1 MRTAKELFAE
11 LNSFDENRRIEAK
24 SASAVGKSMM
34 ETVCAFANEP
44 GLCGGYLLLGAKRTG
59 MAEDGRPVYEPEN
72 IENTDKVQ
80 SDFVVMCNSMFNV
93 RIRPIINVEE
103 YLGKTV
109 IVVKIEELPES
120 QKPAY
125 FAKRGLPEGAF
136 RRIGP
141 SDEKCSEEDMYLF
154 YQSADTYDS
163 CIVDDADLDDIDENA
178 LNFYR
183 KLRKEVNPDA
193 EELTLDDVDL
203 LRALGA
209 IKKNKQGG
217 YDLTYTGLLVFG
229 KQMSLRRLVP
239 SFRVDYI
246 RISGNQWL
254 ADGDNRFEQT
264 IDMRGP
270 LILMVNKACSA
281 VMDDLPKGFELKK
294 DSMQASTPAIL
305 PNKVLREAI
314 VNSYIHR
321 SNRVNQPIQIIR
333 YSNRIEIHNPGY
345 SLKPQDD
352 WGEPGSMLRNPR
364 ISEIFHDTNL
374 AETKGTGIGAMRRL
388 MKEAGLMPPTFESNH
403 EANKFTARLLL
414 HHFLSK
420 ENMEWLAQYAEF
432 GLVNEQKL
440 ALVFVREVGAIDNAT
455 YRQLDSSITH
465 ARARLEIHKLCDL
478 GFIEKKG
485 QGRNTYYIRTSKVV
499 SLGERLRPQGERLL
513 PQLGTLC
520 ERLLPQH
527 GTLCERLLPQHGTL
541 CERIPPQHGTLCER
555 IPPQHG
561 TLCEKIPP
569 QHGTLGEKIPLQH
582 GTLGEKIPPQHGTLG
597 ERYQGENER
606 YQAFGERY
614 QGANREELLLLLPD
628 DIKKRID
635 EVGKRVPKDVLYKLV
650 VDMCSIV
657 PLSMDDLSV
666 LLHRKS
672 KSFKN
677 KNIKVLLENNQL
689 FYWIPEMTNHPLQ
702 KYVAASS
709 MARSNSRKS
718 C

>member
-1 MRTAKELFAE
+1 MTSPYLNIIKKMRTAKELFAE

-80 SDFVVMCNSMFNV
+80 SDFVAMCNSMFNV

-109 IVVKIEELPES
+109 IVVKIEELPDS

-193 EELTLDDVDL
+193 EELTLNDVDL

-414 HHFLSK
+414 HHFLSR

-478 GFIEKKG
+478 GFLEKKG

-513 PQLGTLC
+513 PLHGTLD
-520 ERLLPQH
+520 ERLLP
-527 GTLCERLLPQHGTL
+527 
-541 CERIPPQHGTLCER
+541 
-555 IPPQHG
+555 
-561 TLCEKIPP
+561 
-569 QHGTLGEKIPLQH
+569 QH

-597 ERYQGENER
+597 EKIPPQHGTLGEKIPPQGEKKPPQHGTFEIESQPKSRNELLR
-606 YQAFGERY
+606 ELPKGLQERVAKLGKWASREKVSQLLVDLCAFKPY
-614 QGANREELLLLLPD
+614 SYEELALIIQRAAKPMKD
-628 DIKKRID
+628 KYIK
-635 EVGKRVPKDVLYKLV
+635 
-650 VDMCSIV
+650 
-657 PLSMDDLSV
+657 PLRLA
-666 LLHRKS
+666 
-672 KSFKN
+672 N
-677 KNIKVLLENNQL
+677 KL
-689 FYWIPEMTNHPLQ
+689 FYWIPEMINHPLQ
-702 KYVAASS
+702 KYVADPS
-709 MARSNSRKS
+709 MARSSNKKRKQ
-718 C
+718 

>member
-1 MRTAKELFAE
+1 MKTAKELFDE
-11 LNSFDENRRIEAK
+11 LNSWDENRRIEAK

-44 GLCGGYLLLGAKRTG
+44 GLRGGYLLLGAKRIG
-59 MAEDGRPVYEPEN
+59 MTEDGKPVYEPEN
-72 IENTDKVQ
+72 IENTDKIQ
-80 SDFVVMCNSMFNV
+80 SDFVAMCNSMFNV

-193 EELTLDDVDL
+193 EELTLNDVDL

-478 GFIEKKG
+478 GFLEKKG

-499 SLGERLRPQGERLL
+499 SLDERLRPQDERLLPQGERLL
-513 PQLGTLC
+513 PQD

-527 GTLCERLLPQHGTL
+527 GTLGERLLPQDERLLPQHGTL
-541 CERIPPQHGTLCER
+541 GERLRPQ
-555 IPPQHG
+555 
-561 TLCEKIPP
+561 
-569 QHGTLGEKIPLQH
+569 
-582 GTLGEKIPPQHGTLG
+582 GEKIPPQHGTLG
-597 ERYQGENER
+597 ERYQGEDER
-606 YQAFGERY
+606 YQAYLGTFEEECMLKP
-614 QGANREELLLLLPD
+614 REELVRELPNELQERVNN
-628 DIKKRID
+628 IGSRASRETVCQLIID
-635 EVGKRVPKDVLYKLV
+635 LCAFKPYSYEELASILQRSPKALKDKYLK
-650 VDMCSIV
+650 
-657 PLSMDDLSV
+657 PLRLA
-666 LLHRKS
+666 
-672 KSFKN
+672 N
-677 KNIKVLLENNQL
+677 KL
-689 FYWIPEMTNHPLQ
+689 FYWIPEMINHPQQ
-702 KYVAASS
+702 KYIADPS
-709 MARSNSRKS
+709 MTRSNTKKKK
-718 C
+718 

>member
-1 MRTAKELFAE
+1 MMFPLPINIIKKMRTAKKLFAE

-59 MAEDGRPVYEPEN
+59 IAEDGRPIYEPEN
-72 IENTDKVQ
+72 IENTDKIQ
-80 SDFVVMCNSMFNV
+80 SDFVAMCNSMFNV

-193 EELTLDDVDL
+193 EELTLNDVDL

-465 ARARLEIHKLCDL
+465 ARVRLEIHKLCDL
-478 GFIEKKG
+478 GFLEKKG

-499 SLGERLRPQGERLL
+499 SLGERLRPQDERLL
-513 PQLGTLC
+513 PQD
-520 ERLLPQH
+520 ERLLPQD
-527 GTLCERLLPQHGTL
+527 ERLLPQD
-541 CERIPPQHGTLCER
+541 ERL
-555 IPPQHG
+555 
-561 TLCEKIPP
+561 L
-569 QHGTLGEKIPLQH
+569 
-582 GTLGEKIPPQHGTLG
+582 PQHGTLG
-597 ERYQGENER
+597 ERYQGED
-606 YQAFGERY
+606 ERY
-614 QGANREELLLLLPD
+614 QGKLGTFEEECMLKPRAELVRELPNELQERVNNIGNRASRETVCQLLIDLCAFKPYSYEELASILQ
-628 DIKKRID
+628 RS
-635 EVGKRVPKDVLYKLV
+635 PKALKDKYLK
-650 VDMCSIV
+650 
-657 PLSMDDLSV
+657 PLRLA
-666 LLHRKS
+666 
-672 KSFKN
+672 N
-677 KNIKVLLENNQL
+677 KL
-689 FYWIPEMTNHPLQ
+689 FYWIPEMINHPQQ
-702 KYVAASS
+702 KYIADPS
-709 MARSNSRKS
+709 MTRSNTKKK
-718 C
+718 

>member
-1 MRTAKELFAE
+1 MTNDVPLTYNIIKKMRTAKELFAE

-59 MAEDGRPVYEPEN
+59 IAEDGRPIYEPEN
-72 IENTDKVQ
+72 IENTDKIQ
-80 SDFVVMCNSMFNV
+80 SDFVAMCNSMFNV

-193 EELTLDDVDL
+193 EELTLNDVDL

-478 GFIEKKG
+478 GFLEKKG

-499 SLGERLRPQGERLL
+499 SLGERLRPQD
-513 PQLGTLC
+513 
-520 ERLLPQH
+520 
-527 GTLCERLLPQHGTL
+527 
-541 CERIPPQHGTLCER
+541 
-555 IPPQHG
+555 
-561 TLCEKIPP
+561 EKILP
-569 QHGTLGEKIPLQH
+569 QH
-582 GTLGEKIPPQHGTLG
+582 GTLGEKIPPQGEMYHGKHGILVQKIPPQGEMYHGKHGTLG

-606 YQAFGERY
+606 YQAFEERYQGEVGTFGERY
-614 QGANREELLLLLPD
+614 QGLNREELLLLLPD
-628 DIKKRID
+628 DIKNRID
-635 EVGKRVPKDVLYKLV
+635 EVGKRVPKDILNKLV

-666 LLHRKS
+666 LLHRNS

-677 KNIKVLLENNQL
+677 KNIKVLLETKQL
-689 FYWIPEMTNHPLQ
+689 FYWIPEMINHPQQ
-702 KYVAASS
+702 KYIADPS
-709 MARSNSRKS
+709 MTRSNTKKK
-718 C
+718 

>member
-1 MRTAKELFAE
+1 MTSPYLNIIKKMRTAKELFAE

-80 SDFVVMCNSMFNV
+80 SDFVAMCNSMFNV

-109 IVVKIEELPES
+109 IVVKIEELPDS

-193 EELTLDDVDL
+193 EELTLNDVDL

-414 HHFLSK
+414 HHFLSR

-478 GFIEKKG
+478 GFLEKKG

-513 PQLGTLC
+513 PLHGTLD
-520 ERLLPQH
+520 ERLLP
-527 GTLCERLLPQHGTL
+527 
-541 CERIPPQHGTLCER
+541 
-555 IPPQHG
+555 
-561 TLCEKIPP
+561 
-569 QHGTLGEKIPLQH
+569 QH
-582 GTLGEKIPPQHGTLG
+582 GTLGEKIPPQGEKKPPQHGTFEIESQPKSRNELLRELPKGLQERVAKLG
-597 ERYQGENER
+597 KWASREKVSQLLVDLC
-606 YQAFGERY
+606 AFKPY
-614 QGANREELLLLLPD
+614 SYEELALIIQRAAKPMKD
-628 DIKKRID
+628 KYIK
-635 EVGKRVPKDVLYKLV
+635 
-650 VDMCSIV
+650 
-657 PLSMDDLSV
+657 PLRLA
-666 LLHRKS
+666 
-672 KSFKN
+672 N
-677 KNIKVLLENNQL
+677 KL
-689 FYWIPEMTNHPLQ
+689 FYWIPEMINHPLQ
-702 KYVAASS
+702 KYVADPS
-709 MARSNSRKS
+709 MARSSNKKRKQ
-718 C
+718 

>member
-24 SASAVGKSMM
+24 AASAVGKSMM

-59 MAEDGRPVYEPEN
+59 MAEDGRPIYEPEN
-72 IENTDKVQ
+72 IENTDKIQ
-80 SDFVVMCNSMFNV
+80 SDFVAMCNSMFNV

-193 EELTLDDVDL
+193 EELTLNDVDL

-420 ENMEWLAQYAEF
+420 ENMEWLAQYTVF
-432 GLVNEQKL
+432 GLLNEQKL

-465 ARARLEIHKLCDL
+465 ARARLEIHKLCNL
-478 GFIEKKG
+478 GFLEKKG

-499 SLGERLRPQGERLL
+499 SLGERLRPQN
-513 PQLGTLC
+513 
-520 ERLLPQH
+520 
-527 GTLCERLLPQHGTL
+527 
-541 CERIPPQHGTLCER
+541 
-555 IPPQHG
+555 
-561 TLCEKIPP
+561 EKIPP
-569 QHGTLGEKIPLQH
+569 QHGTLDEKIPPQH
-582 GTLGEKIPPQHGTLG
+582 GTLDEKIPPQHGTLDEKIPPQYGTLGEKIPPQHGTLG
-597 ERYQGENER
+597 EKIPPQHGTFEIESQPKSRNELLR
-606 YQAFGERY
+606 ELPKGLQERVAKLGKWASREKVSQLLVDLCAFKPY
-614 QGANREELLLLLPD
+614 SYEELALIIQRAAKPMKD
-628 DIKKRID
+628 KYIK
-635 EVGKRVPKDVLYKLV
+635 
-650 VDMCSIV
+650 
-657 PLSMDDLSV
+657 PLRLA
-666 LLHRKS
+666 
-672 KSFKN
+672 N
-677 KNIKVLLENNQL
+677 KL
-689 FYWIPEMTNHPLQ
+689 FYWIPEMINHPLQ
-702 KYVAASS
+702 KYVADPS
-709 MARSNSRKS
+709 MARSSNKKRKQ
-718 C
+718 

>member
-1 MRTAKELFAE
+1 MTSPYLNIIKKMRTAKELFAE

-80 SDFVVMCNSMFNV
+80 SDFVAMCNSMFNV

-193 EELTLDDVDL
+193 EELTLNDVDL

-478 GFIEKKG
+478 GFLEKKG

-499 SLGERLRPQGERLL
+499 SLGERLRPQDERLL
-513 PQLGTLC
+513 PQHSTFGERLPPQD

-527 GTLCERLLPQHGTL
+527 GTLGERLPPQDERLL
-541 CERIPPQHGTLCER
+541 
-555 IPPQHG
+555 
-561 TLCEKIPP
+561 
-569 QHGTLGEKIPLQH
+569 
-582 GTLGEKIPPQHGTLG
+582 PQHGTLG
-597 ERYQGENER
+597 ERYQGED
-606 YQAFGERY
+606 ERY
-614 QGANREELLLLLPD
+614 QGKLGTFEEECMLKPREELVRELSKELQEKVNNIGSRASRETVCQLL
-628 DIKKRID
+628 ID
-635 EVGKRVPKDVLYKLV
+635 LCAFKPYSYEELASILQRSPKALKDKYLK
-650 VDMCSIV
+650 
-657 PLSMDDLSV
+657 PLRLA
-666 LLHRKS
+666 
-672 KSFKN
+672 N
-677 KNIKVLLENNQL
+677 KL
-689 FYWIPEMTNHPLQ
+689 FYWIPEMINHPLQ
-702 KYVAASS
+702 KYVADPT
-709 MARSNSRKS
+709 MVRSNTKKK
-718 C
+718 

>member
-59 MAEDGRPVYEPEN
+59 IAEDGRPIYEPEN
-72 IENTDKVQ
+72 IENTDKIQ
-80 SDFVVMCNSMFNV
+80 SDFVAMCNSMFNV

-109 IVVKIEELPES
+109 IVFKIEELPES

-193 EELTLDDVDL
+193 EELTLNDVDL

-432 GLVNEQKL
+432 DLVNEQKL

-478 GFIEKKG
+478 GFLEKKG

-499 SLGERLRPQGERLL
+499 SLGERLRPQD
-513 PQLGTLC
+513 
-520 ERLLPQH
+520 
-527 GTLCERLLPQHGTL
+527 
-541 CERIPPQHGTLCER
+541 
-555 IPPQHG
+555 
-561 TLCEKIPP
+561 EKIPP
-569 QHGTLGEKIPLQH
+569 QH

-597 ERYQGENER
+597 KKIPPQGEKIPPQHGTFEIESQPKSRNELLR
-606 YQAFGERY
+606 ELPKGLQERVAKLGKWASREKVSQLLVDLCAFKPY
-614 QGANREELLLLLPD
+614 SYEELALIIQRAAKPMKD
-628 DIKKRID
+628 KYIK
-635 EVGKRVPKDVLYKLV
+635 
-650 VDMCSIV
+650 
-657 PLSMDDLSV
+657 PLRLA
-666 LLHRKS
+666 
-672 KSFKN
+672 N
-677 KNIKVLLENNQL
+677 KL
-689 FYWIPEMTNHPLQ
+689 FYWIPEMINHPLQ
-702 KYVAASS
+702 KYVADPS
-709 MARSNSRKS
+709 MARSSNKKRKQ
-718 C
+718 

>member
-1 MRTAKELFAE
+1 MTSPYLNIIKKMRTAKELFAE

-24 SASAVGKSMM
+24 SASSVGKSMM

-80 SDFVVMCNSMFNV
+80 SDFVAMCNSMFNV

-193 EELTLDDVDL
+193 EELTLNDVDL

-499 SLGERLRPQGERLL
+499 SLGERLRPQNERL
-513 PQLGTLC
+513 
-520 ERLLPQH
+520 R
-527 GTLCERLLPQHGTL
+527 
-541 CERIPPQHGTLCER
+541 
-555 IPPQHG
+555 
-561 TLCEKIPP
+561 P
-569 QHGTLGEKIPLQH
+569 QHGTLGEKILPQH

-597 ERYQGENER
+597 KKIPPQGEKIPPQHGTFEIESQTKSRNELLR
-606 YQAFGERY
+606 ELPKGLQERVAKLGKWASREKVSQLLVDLCAFKPY
-614 QGANREELLLLLPD
+614 SYEELALIIQRAAKPMKD
-628 DIKKRID
+628 KYIK
-635 EVGKRVPKDVLYKLV
+635 
-650 VDMCSIV
+650 
-657 PLSMDDLSV
+657 PLRLA
-666 LLHRKS
+666 
-672 KSFKN
+672 N
-677 KNIKVLLENNQL
+677 KL
-689 FYWIPEMTNHPLQ
+689 FYWIPEMINHPLQ
-702 KYVAASS
+702 KYVADPS
-709 MARSNSRKS
+709 MARSSNKKRKQ
-718 C
+718 

>member
-1 MRTAKELFAE
+1 MTSPYLNIIKKMRTAKELFAE

-80 SDFVVMCNSMFNV
+80 SDFVAMCNSMFNV

-125 FAKRGLPEGAF
+125 FSKRGLPEGAF

-193 EELTLDDVDL
+193 EELTLNDVDL

-246 RISGNQWL
+246 RISGNRWL

-420 ENMEWLAQYAEF
+420 ENMEWLAQYASYD
-432 GLVNEQKL
+432 LTNEQKL

-455 YRQLDSSITH
+455 YRQLDTTITH
-465 ARARLEIHKLCDL
+465 GRVRVEIHKLCEL
-478 GFIEKKG
+478 GFIEKRG
-485 QGRNTYYIRTSKVV
+485 QGRNTYYIRTDKVV
-499 SLGERLRPQGERLL
+499 SLRERLL
-513 PQLGTLC
+513 PQD
-520 ERLLPQH
+520 EKILPQH
-527 GTLCERLLPQHGTL
+527 GTLGQ
-541 CERIPPQHGTLCER
+541 
-555 IPPQHG
+555 
-561 TLCEKIPP
+561 
-569 QHGTLGEKIPLQH
+569 KIPLQ
-582 GTLGEKIPPQHGTLG
+582 G
-597 ERYQGENER
+597 ERYQGKHGTLAKR
-606 YQAFGERY
+606 YQAIDERY
-614 QGANREELLLLLPD
+614 QGEVGTFDERYQGESRESLLSQMPD
-628 DIKKRID
+628 DIQNRINH
-635 EVGKRVPKDVLYKLV
+635 VGKRVPKEALNQLV
-650 VDMCSIV
+650 IDMCTV
-657 PLSMDDLSV
+657 RPLGMDELSL
-666 LLHRKS
+666 LLHRNS

-677 KNIKVLLENNQL
+677 KNIKILLESKKL
-689 FYWIPEMTNHPLQ
+689 FYWIPEMINHPQQ
-702 KYVAASS
+702 KYVAAPS
-709 MARSNSRKS
+709 MARSNTKKK
-718 C
+718 

>member
-1 MRTAKELFAE
+1 MKTAKELFAE

-59 MAEDGRPVYEPEN
+59 IAEDGRPIYEPEN
-72 IENTDKVQ
+72 IENTDKIQ
-80 SDFVVMCNSMFNV
+80 SDFVAMCNSMFNV

-193 EELTLDDVDL
+193 EELTLNDVDL

-420 ENMEWLAQYAEF
+420 ENMEWLARYAEF
-432 GLVNEQKL
+432 GLMNEQKL

-478 GFIEKKG
+478 GFLEKKG

-499 SLGERLRPQGERLL
+499 SLGERLRPQNERLL
-513 PQLGTLC
+513 PQN

-527 GTLCERLLPQHGTL
+527 GTL
-541 CERIPPQHGTLCER
+541 
-555 IPPQHG
+555 
-561 TLCEKIPP
+561 
-569 QHGTLGEKIPLQH
+569 GEKILPQH

-597 ERYQGENER
+597 EKIPPQHSTLGKKIPPQGEKIPPQHGTFEIESQPKSRNELLR
-606 YQAFGERY
+606 ELPKGLQERVAKLGKWASREKVSQLLVDLCAFKPY
-614 QGANREELLLLLPD
+614 SYEELALIIQRAAKPMKD
-628 DIKKRID
+628 KYIK
-635 EVGKRVPKDVLYKLV
+635 
-650 VDMCSIV
+650 
-657 PLSMDDLSV
+657 PLRLA
-666 LLHRKS
+666 
-672 KSFKN
+672 N
-677 KNIKVLLENNQL
+677 KL
-689 FYWIPEMTNHPLQ
+689 FYWIPEMINHPLQ
-702 KYVAASS
+702 KYVADPS
-709 MARSNSRKS
+709 MARSNTQKK
-718 C
+718 

>member
-1 MRTAKELFAE
+1 MTNEVPLTYNIIKKMRTAKELFAE

-59 MAEDGRPVYEPEN
+59 IAEDGRPIYEPEN
-72 IENTDKVQ
+72 IENTDKIQ
-80 SDFVVMCNSMFNV
+80 SDFVAMCNSMFNV

-193 EELTLDDVDL
+193 EELTLNDVDL

-420 ENMEWLAQYAEF
+420 ENVEWLAQYAEF

-478 GFIEKKG
+478 GFLEKKG

-499 SLGERLRPQGERLL
+499 SLEERLRPQGERLL
-513 PQLGTLC
+513 PQD
-520 ERLLPQH
+520 
-527 GTLCERLLPQHGTL
+527 
-541 CERIPPQHGTLCER
+541 
-555 IPPQHG
+555 
-561 TLCEKIPP
+561 EKIPP
-569 QHGTLGEKIPLQH
+569 QHGTLGEKIPPQ
-582 GTLGEKIPPQHGTLG
+582 GERLLPQHGILG

-606 YQAFGERY
+606 YQAFEERYQGEVGTFGERY
-614 QGANREELLLLLPD
+614 QGVNREELLLLLPD
-628 DIKKRID
+628 DIKNRID
-635 EVGKRVPKDVLYKLV
+635 EVGKRVPKDILNKLV

-666 LLHRKS
+666 LLHRNS

-677 KNIKVLLENNQL
+677 KNIKVLLETKQL
-689 FYWIPEMTNHPLQ
+689 FYWIPEMINHPQQ
-702 KYVAASS
+702 KYIADPS
-709 MARSNSRKS
+709 MTRSNTKKK
-718 C
+718 

>member
-80 SDFVVMCNSMFNV
+80 SDFVAMCNSMFNV

-193 EELTLDDVDL
+193 EELTLNDVDL

-432 GLVNEQKL
+432 DLVNEQKL

-478 GFIEKKG
+478 GFLEKKG

-499 SLGERLRPQGERLL
+499 SLEERLRPQGERLL
-513 PQLGTLC
+513 PQD
-520 ERLLPQH
+520 
-527 GTLCERLLPQHGTL
+527 
-541 CERIPPQHGTLCER
+541 
-555 IPPQHG
+555 
-561 TLCEKIPP
+561 EKIPP
-569 QHGTLGEKIPLQH
+569 QH

-597 ERYQGENER
+597 EKIPPQHGTLGKKIPPQGEKIPPQHGTFEIESQPKSRNELLR
-606 YQAFGERY
+606 ELPKGLQERVAKLGKWASREKVSQLLVDLCAFKPY
-614 QGANREELLLLLPD
+614 SYEELALIIQRAAKPMKD
-628 DIKKRID
+628 KYIK
-635 EVGKRVPKDVLYKLV
+635 
-650 VDMCSIV
+650 
-657 PLSMDDLSV
+657 PLRLA
-666 LLHRKS
+666 
-672 KSFKN
+672 N
-677 KNIKVLLENNQL
+677 KL
-689 FYWIPEMTNHPLQ
+689 FYWIPEMINHPLQ
-702 KYVAASS
+702 KYVADPS
-709 MARSNSRKS
+709 MARSSNKKRKQ
-718 C
+718 

>member
-1 MRTAKELFAE
+1 MKTAKELFDE
-11 LNSFDENRRIEAK
+11 LNSWDENRRIEAK

-44 GLCGGYLLLGAKRTG
+44 GLRGGYLLLGAKRIG
-59 MAEDGRPVYEPEN
+59 MTEDGKPVYEPEN
-72 IENTDKVQ
+72 IENTDKIQ
-80 SDFVVMCNSMFNV
+80 SDFVAMCNSMFNV

-193 EELTLDDVDL
+193 EELTLNDVDL

-478 GFIEKKG
+478 GFLEKKG

-499 SLGERLRPQGERLL
+499 SLEERLRPQGERLL
-513 PQLGTLC
+513 PQHGTLGERLRPQDERLRPQDERLRPQD

-527 GTLCERLLPQHGTL
+527 G
-541 CERIPPQHGTLCER
+541 I
-555 IPPQHG
+555 
-561 TLCEKIPP
+561 
-569 QHGTLGEKIPLQH
+569 
-582 GTLGEKIPPQHGTLG
+582 LG
-597 ERYQGENER
+597 ERYQGEDERNQAYLGTFEEECMLKPRAELVRELPNELQER
-606 YQAFGERY
+606 VNNIGNRASRETVCQLLIDLCAFKPY
-614 QGANREELLLLLPD
+614 SYEELASILQ
-628 DIKKRID
+628 RS
-635 EVGKRVPKDVLYKLV
+635 PKALKDKYLK
-650 VDMCSIV
+650 
-657 PLSMDDLSV
+657 PLRLA
-666 LLHRKS
+666 
-672 KSFKN
+672 N
-677 KNIKVLLENNQL
+677 KL
-689 FYWIPEMTNHPLQ
+689 FYWIPEMINHPLQ
-702 KYVAASS
+702 KYVADPS
-709 MARSNSRKS
+709 MARSNTKKK
-718 C
+718 

>member
-1 MRTAKELFAE
+1 
-11 LNSFDENRRIEAK
+11 
-24 SASAVGKSMM
+24 
-34 ETVCAFANEP
+34 
-44 GLCGGYLLLGAKRTG
+44 
-59 MAEDGRPVYEPEN
+59 
-72 IENTDKVQ
+72 
-80 SDFVVMCNSMFNV
+80 
-93 RIRPIINVEE
+93 
-103 YLGKTV
+103 
-109 IVVKIEELPES
+109 
-120 QKPAY
+120 
-125 FAKRGLPEGAF
+125 
-136 RRIGP
+136 
-141 SDEKCSEEDMYLF
+141 MYLF

-432 GLVNEQKL
+432 GLMNEQKL

-499 SLGERLRPQGERLL
+499 SLGERLLPQGEKIP
-513 PQLGTLC
+513 PQD

-527 GTLCERLLPQHGTL
+527 GILGERLPPQDERLL
-541 CERIPPQHGTLCER
+541 
-555 IPPQHG
+555 
-561 TLCEKIPP
+561 
-569 QHGTLGEKIPLQH
+569 
-582 GTLGEKIPPQHGTLG
+582 PQHGTLG
-597 ERYQGENER
+597 ERYQGED
-606 YQAFGERY
+606 ERY
-614 QGANREELLLLLPD
+614 QGKLGTFEEECMLKPREELVRELPNELQERVNNIGNRASRETVCQLL
-628 DIKKRID
+628 ID
-635 EVGKRVPKDVLYKLV
+635 LCAFKPYSYEELASILQRSPKALKDKYLK
-650 VDMCSIV
+650 
-657 PLSMDDLSV
+657 PLRLA
-666 LLHRKS
+666 
-672 KSFKN
+672 N
-677 KNIKVLLENNQL
+677 KL
-689 FYWIPEMTNHPLQ
+689 FYWIPEMINHPLQ
-702 KYVAASS
+702 KYVADPT
-709 MARSNSRKS
+709 MVRSNTKKK
-718 C
+718 

>member
-1 MRTAKELFAE
+1 MTSPYLNIIKKMRTAKELFAE

-72 IENTDKVQ
+72 IENTDKIQ
-80 SDFVVMCNSMFNV
+80 SDFVAMCNSMFNV

-432 GLVNEQKL
+432 GLMNEQKL

-499 SLGERLRPQGERLL
+499 SLGERLRPQ
-513 PQLGTLC
+513 
-520 ERLLPQH
+520 
-527 GTLCERLLPQHGTL
+527 
-541 CERIPPQHGTLCER
+541 
-555 IPPQHG
+555 
-561 TLCEKIPP
+561 
-569 QHGTLGEKIPLQH
+569 HGTLGEKIPPQH

-597 ERYQGENER
+597 EKIPPQHGTLGKKIPPQGEKIPPQHGTFEIESQPKSRNELLR
-606 YQAFGERY
+606 ELPKGLQERVAKLGKWASREKVSQLLVDLCAFKPY
-614 QGANREELLLLLPD
+614 SYEELALIIQRAAKPMKD
-628 DIKKRID
+628 KYIK
-635 EVGKRVPKDVLYKLV
+635 
-650 VDMCSIV
+650 
-657 PLSMDDLSV
+657 PLRLA
-666 LLHRKS
+666 
-672 KSFKN
+672 N
-677 KNIKVLLENNQL
+677 KL
-689 FYWIPEMTNHPLQ
+689 FYWIPEMINHPLQ
-702 KYVAASS
+702 KYVADPS
-709 MARSNSRKS
+709 MARSSNKKRKQ
-718 C
+718 

>member
-59 MAEDGRPVYEPEN
+59 IAEDGRPIYEPEN
-72 IENTDKVQ
+72 IENTDKIQ
-80 SDFVVMCNSMFNV
+80 SDFVAMCNSMFNV

-193 EELTLDDVDL
+193 EELTLNDVDL

-403 EANKFTARLLL
+403 DANKFTARLLL

-465 ARARLEIHKLCDL
+465 ARARLEIHKLCNL
-478 GFIEKKG
+478 GFLEKKG

-499 SLGERLRPQGERLL
+499 SLGERLRPQN
-513 PQLGTLC
+513 
-520 ERLLPQH
+520 
-527 GTLCERLLPQHGTL
+527 
-541 CERIPPQHGTLCER
+541 
-555 IPPQHG
+555 
-561 TLCEKIPP
+561 EKIPP
-569 QHGTLGEKIPLQH
+569 QHGTLDEKIPPQH
-582 GTLGEKIPPQHGTLG
+582 GTLDEKIPPQHGTLDEKIPPQYGTLGEKIPPQHGTLG
-597 ERYQGENER
+597 EKIPPQHGTFEIESQPKSRNELLR
-606 YQAFGERY
+606 ELPKGLQERVAKLGKWASREKVSQLLVDLCAFKPY
-614 QGANREELLLLLPD
+614 SYEELALIIQRAAKPMKD
-628 DIKKRID
+628 KYIK
-635 EVGKRVPKDVLYKLV
+635 
-650 VDMCSIV
+650 
-657 PLSMDDLSV
+657 PLRLA
-666 LLHRKS
+666 
-672 KSFKN
+672 N
-677 KNIKVLLENNQL
+677 KL
-689 FYWIPEMTNHPLQ
+689 FYWIPEMINHPLQ
-702 KYVAASS
+702 KYVADPS
-709 MARSNSRKS
+709 MARSSNKKRKQ
-718 C
+718 

>member
-1 MRTAKELFAE
+1 MKTAKELFNE
-11 LNSFDENRRIEAK
+11 LNSWDENRRIEAK

-44 GLCGGYLLLGAKRTG
+44 GLRGGYLLLGAKRIG
-59 MAEDGRPVYEPEN
+59 MTEDGKPVYEPEN
-72 IENTDKVQ
+72 IENTDKIQ
-80 SDFVVMCNSMFNV
+80 SDFVAMCNSMFNV

-193 EELTLDDVDL
+193 EELTLNDVDL

-420 ENMEWLAQYAEF
+420 ENVEWLAQYAEF

-478 GFIEKKG
+478 GFLEKKG

-513 PQLGTLC
+513 PQHGTLDERLLPQD

-527 GTLCERLLPQHGTL
+527 GTLGERLRPQ
-541 CERIPPQHGTLCER
+541 
-555 IPPQHG
+555 
-561 TLCEKIPP
+561 
-569 QHGTLGEKIPLQH
+569 
-582 GTLGEKIPPQHGTLG
+582 GEKIPPQHGTLG
-597 ERYQGENER
+597 ERYQGED
-606 YQAFGERY
+606 ERY
-614 QGANREELLLLLPD
+614 QGKLGTFEEECMLKPREELVRELPNELQERVNN
-628 DIKKRID
+628 IGSRASRETVCQLIID
-635 EVGKRVPKDVLYKLV
+635 LCAFKPYSYEELASILQRSPKALKDKYLK
-650 VDMCSIV
+650 
-657 PLSMDDLSV
+657 PLRLA
-666 LLHRKS
+666 
-672 KSFKN
+672 N
-677 KNIKVLLENNQL
+677 KL
-689 FYWIPEMTNHPLQ
+689 FYWIPEMINHPLQ
-702 KYVAASS
+702 KYVADPS
-709 MARSNSRKS
+709 MARSNTKKK
-718 C
+718 

>member
-1 MRTAKELFAE
+1 MTSPYLNIIKKMRTAKELFAE

-59 MAEDGRPVYEPEN
+59 MAEDGRPIYEPEN
-72 IENTDKVQ
+72 IENTDKIQ
-80 SDFVVMCNSMFNV
+80 SDFVAMCNSMFNV
-93 RIRPIINVEE
+93 RIRPIINVKE

-141 SDEKCSEEDMYLF
+141 SDKKCSEEDMYLF

-193 EELTLDDVDL
+193 EELTLNDVDL

-403 EANKFTARLLL
+403 DANKFTARLLL

-432 GLVNEQKL
+432 GLVNERKL

-465 ARARLEIHKLCDL
+465 ARARLEIHKLCNL
-478 GFIEKKG
+478 GFLEKKG

-499 SLGERLRPQGERLL
+499 SLGERLRPQN
-513 PQLGTLC
+513 
-520 ERLLPQH
+520 
-527 GTLCERLLPQHGTL
+527 
-541 CERIPPQHGTLCER
+541 
-555 IPPQHG
+555 
-561 TLCEKIPP
+561 EKIPP
-569 QHGTLGEKIPLQH
+569 QHGTLDEKIPPQH
-582 GTLGEKIPPQHGTLG
+582 GTLDEKIPPQHGTLDEKIPPQYGTLGEKIPPQHGTFEIESQPKSRNELLRELPKGLQERVAKLG
-597 ERYQGENER
+597 KWASREKVSQLLVDLC
-606 YQAFGERY
+606 AFKPY
-614 QGANREELLLLLPD
+614 SYEELALIIQRAAKPMKD
-628 DIKKRID
+628 KYIK
-635 EVGKRVPKDVLYKLV
+635 
-650 VDMCSIV
+650 
-657 PLSMDDLSV
+657 PLRLA
-666 LLHRKS
+666 
-672 KSFKN
+672 N
-677 KNIKVLLENNQL
+677 KL
-689 FYWIPEMTNHPLQ
+689 FYWIPEMINHPLQ
-702 KYVAASS
+702 KYVADPS
-709 MARSNSRKS
+709 MARSSNKKRKQ
-718 C
+718 

>member
-24 SASAVGKSMM
+24 SASSVGKSMM

-80 SDFVVMCNSMFNV
+80 SDFVAMCNSMFNV

-193 EELTLDDVDL
+193 EELTLNDVDL

-465 ARARLEIHKLCDL
+465 ARARLEIHKLCNL
-478 GFIEKKG
+478 GFLEKKG

-499 SLGERLRPQGERLL
+499 SLGERLRPQNERL
-513 PQLGTLC
+513 
-520 ERLLPQH
+520 R
-527 GTLCERLLPQHGTL
+527 
-541 CERIPPQHGTLCER
+541 
-555 IPPQHG
+555 
-561 TLCEKIPP
+561 P
-569 QHGTLGEKIPLQH
+569 QHGTLGEKILPQH

-597 ERYQGENER
+597 KKIPPQGEKIPPQHGTFEIESQTKSRNELLR
-606 YQAFGERY
+606 ELPKGLQERVAKLGKWASREKVSQLLVDLCAFKPY
-614 QGANREELLLLLPD
+614 SYEELALIIQRAAKPMKD
-628 DIKKRID
+628 KYIK
-635 EVGKRVPKDVLYKLV
+635 
-650 VDMCSIV
+650 
-657 PLSMDDLSV
+657 PLRLA
-666 LLHRKS
+666 
-672 KSFKN
+672 N
-677 KNIKVLLENNQL
+677 KL
-689 FYWIPEMTNHPLQ
+689 FYWIPEMINHPLQ
-702 KYVAASS
+702 KYVADPS
-709 MARSNSRKS
+709 MARSNTKKK
-718 C
+718 